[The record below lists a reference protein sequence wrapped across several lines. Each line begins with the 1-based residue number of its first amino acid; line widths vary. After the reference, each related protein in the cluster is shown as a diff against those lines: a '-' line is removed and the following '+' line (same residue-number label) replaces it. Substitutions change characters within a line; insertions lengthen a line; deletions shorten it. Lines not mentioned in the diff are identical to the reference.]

1 MQLSIFVRNKVDIS
15 NWKIKL
21 LYVLIF
27 LFGLGFLDIR
37 GIIVCGALLL
47 AFVCFPRTKVDI
59 TMLSLLF
66 FGAFYTLSLYMH
78 GNITLDQII
87 KFLILPAGTYYIGFI
102 IADNESVEGTT
113 YRLATVL
120 TLGFF
125 IHSLLNMSSFIEVF
139 GVDFSVPHRKT
150 FEFWKNNEVL
160 SVTVSNLYSAPMV
173 GYSIGVIFSHKS
185 IVKRIMAI
193 VALGA
198 VVFTM
203 LLYQNRTTI
212 VVIAFLFALTIIFDF
227 AKKGL
232 KSKLLWLMLLVGVC
246 IAFIL
251 FFDIA
256 GIKTFIWSTTL
267 FDRIQGDPNSISR
280 FAIWVSF
287 LSGDWWKYPF
297 GGKSFEL
304 MGGSANYVHNLWL
317 DTWWNTGFI
326 PFVFLLT
333 FTIKLISQVIS
344 LNRDS
349 KVFSYKNIV
358 VLYLLGGLLI
368 NFGVEPVL
376 EANPFVFLVT
386 TFLSGSMQADDK
398 KMRGC
403 VSI

>member
-1 MQLSIFVRNKVDIS
+1 MQLSILARNKVDIS
-15 NWKIKL
+15 NWKIKI

-37 GIIVCGALLL
+37 GIIVCGAFLM
-47 AFVCFPRTKVDI
+47 AFVCFPRTQIDK

-66 FGAFYTLSLYMH
+66 FGVFYTLSLYMY
-78 GNITLDQII
+78 GSITLDQII
-87 KFLILPAGTYYIGFI
+87 KFLILPAGTYYIGFV
-102 IADNESVEGTT
+102 IADNEPVEGTT
-113 YRLATVL
+113 YRLATAL

-150 FEFWKNNEVL
+150 FEFWKNKEVL

-173 GYSIGVIFSHKS
+173 GYSIGIIFAHKS
-185 IVKRIMAI
+185 VTKRIIAI

-212 VVIAFLFALTIIFDF
+212 VVIALLFALSVIFDF
-227 AKKGL
+227 VKKGL
-232 KSKLLWLMLLVGVC
+232 RSKLFWLMLLVGVC
-246 IAFIL
+246 FAIIL
-251 FFDIA
+251 LYDIA
-256 GIKTFIWSTTL
+256 GIKTFIWGTTL
-267 FDRIQGDPNSISR
+267 FDRMQGDSNSISR
-280 FAIWVSF
+280 FAIWVNF

-297 GGKSFEL
+297 GGKGFEL
-304 MGGSANYVHNLWL
+304 LGGSAKYVHNLWL

-326 PFVFLLT
+326 PFVFLLI

-349 KVFSYKNIV
+349 KVVTYKNIV
-358 VLYLLGGLLI
+358 VMYLLSGLLI
-368 NFGVEPVL
+368 NFCVEPVL

-386 TFLSGSMQADDK
+386 TFLSGSMQADDNK
-398 KMRGC
+398 R
-403 VSI
+403 